1 MWPLTRTS
9 PSGAIRIV
17 QPGIG
22 RPTVP
27 IFCASGVLEL
37 VAGLVS
43 VRP

>member
-1 MWPLTRTS
+1 MCPLTRTS

-17 QPGIG
+17 PPGIG
-22 RPTVP
+22 WPTVP
-27 IFCASGVLEL
+27 IFWTSGVLLL